1 MAAENSNF
9 VQPAIPRFDG
19 HYDHWSML
27 MENLLRSKEYW
38 SLVESGIP
46 TVAAGVQPTEQQL
59 KVIEEA
65 KLKDLKAKNYLF
77 QAIDRSIMETILNR
91 DTSKD
96 IWDSMKQKYQG
107 STKVKRAQLQALRRE
122 FEVLGMKDGEKVD
135 EYFSRTLSIANKMK
149 AHGERMEQL
158 VIVEKI
164 LRSMNRQF
172 DYVVA
177 AIEESRDHNAMTIDE
192 LQSSLLVHEQRMNSH
207 IREEQVLKV
216 TLDENAGRKDYDRF
230 GGRSRGRG
238 SFRGRGRGRGRQ
250 QFNKALVEC
259 YHCHKLGHFQNE
271 CPDWER
277 NAHYAELD
285 ESEEILLMAHAEH
298 DDERNAELWF
308 LDSGCSNHMTG
319 NKNWFTDI
327 DEQYQ
332 QSVKLGNNFKMAVVG
347 RGNVRLHVN
356 GIMQV
361 ITNVYYVPELKNN
374 LISIGQ
380 LIEKGVSVL
389 IQNGECRCYHSKEG
403 LFLQTKMSANRMFV
417 FHAKPMSQ
425 VTTCFKAASEDETYL
440 WHCRYGHLNF
450 NGLKTLHSKKM
461 VTGLPEIRTPSKL
474 CKDCVIGKQQRKSI
488 PKKSLWRA
496 THKLQLVHSDICG
509 PITPSTSSG
518 KRYLITFIDDYS
530 RKIWVSLLSEKSQ
543 AFVSFKNFKC
553 MVEKE
558 VGTSIQCL
566 RTDRGGEFTSHE
578 FNSFCSS
585 HGIKRQLTAAFTPQQ
600 NGVAERKNRT
610 IMNMVRCM
618 LSEKHLPK
626 FLWGEA
632 VNWAAYILNRSPTL
646 AVKDKTPQ
654 EAWSDIKPAV
664 HHLKVFGCVAHVHI
678 PDAKRKKLDAKSF
691 PCVMLGISDE
701 SKAYRLFDPIT
712 KRIVVSKDVIFEENE
727 CWEWERSPEQ
737 LKSNLLDYGENE
749 EEQQESP
756 QSEEENENTEVGE
769 GIGSSSSQS
778 SEEDPI
784 EGRVRRQPVWMQDY
798 ISGEGFSDEETQNL
812 VMLTMTSD
820 PTTFE
825 EAVKSEKWR
834 AAMNNEMEAI
844 EKNNTWEL
852 TDLPSGAKTIGLKW
866 IFKTKLN
873 ENGEIEKYKARLVA
887 KGYSQQYGVDYTE
900 VFAPVARWDTIR
912 MVIALAAQKGW
923 SVYQLDVKSAF
934 LYGELNE
941 EVFVDQPQGYVKKG
955 DKLKVYKL
963 KRALY
968 GLKQAPRAWY
978 SRIEAYFTKEG
989 FEKCPYEHTLFV
1001 KLSEG
1006 GNILIISLYVDDL
1019 IFTGNDENMF
1029 EEFKKSMKKE
1039 FNMSDLGKMHYF
1051 LGVEVIQ
1058 NEKGIYICQKKY
1070 VRDLLE
1076 RFGMEKSNLSR
1087 NPIAP
1092 GCKLIKDE
1100 NGVKVDVTKYK
1111 QIVGCL
1117 MYLAATR
1124 PDLMYVLSLI
1134 SRFMNCPTELH
1145 MNAIKRVLR
1154 YLNGTTDLGILYKRN
1169 GTEKLEAYTDSDYAG
1184 DLDDRKSTSG
1194 YVFMLSSGAVSWS
1207 SKKQPVVTL
1216 STTEAEFIAAASC
1229 ACQGVWM
1236 RRILEKLG
1244 HTQLGSITMYCDNS
1258 STIKLSKNPVLH
1270 GRSKHID
1277 VRFHFLR
1284 DLTKD
1289 GTLELVHC
1297 RSQNQIADIMTKP
1310 LKFEAFE
1317 MLRGLLGM
1325 CFMSDIN

>member
-38 SLVESGIP
+38 TLLESGIP
-46 TVAAGVQPTEQQL
+46 TVEAGVQPTEQQL
-59 KVIEEA
+59 KGIEEA

-77 QAIDRSIMETILNR
+77 QAIDRNIMETILNR

-96 IWDSMKQKYQG
+96 IWDSMKQKYKG

-158 VIVEKI
+158 VVVEKI

-177 AIEESRDHNAMTIDE
+177 AIEESNDLNTMTIDE

-216 TLDENAGRKDYDRF
+216 TLDDNSERNNNDRF
-230 GGRSRGRG
+230 GGRGRGRG
-238 SFRGRGRGRGRQ
+238 GFRGRGRGRGRQ
-250 QFNKALVEC
+250 QFNRELIEC
-259 YHCHKLGHFQNE
+259 YKCHKLGHFQYE

-277 NAHYAELD
+277 NAHYAELN

-298 DDERNAELWF
+298 DEKSVELWF

-319 NKNWFTDI
+319 NKKWFTDI

-347 RGNVRLHVN
+347 RGNVKLHVN

-417 FHAKPMSQ
+417 FHATPMSQ
-425 VTTCFKAASEDETYL
+425 VSSCFKTVSEDETHL
-440 WHCRYGHLNF
+440 WHCRYGHLNY
-450 NGLKTLHSKKM
+450 NGLKTLQSKKM

-474 CKDCVIGKQQRKSI
+474 CNDCVMGKQQRKPI

-496 THKLQLVHSDICG
+496 THKLQLIHSDICG
-509 PITPSTSSG
+509 PITPSTNSG

-530 RKIWVSLLSEKSQ
+530 RKIWVSSLSEKSQ
-543 AFVSFKNFKC
+543 AFVSFKNFKS

-558 VGTSIQCL
+558 TRASIQCL

-585 HGIKRQLTAAFTPQQ
+585 HGIKRQLTAAFTSKQ
-600 NGVAERKNRT
+600 NGVAERKNQT

-632 VNWAAYILNRSPTL
+632 VNLAVHILNRSPTL
-646 AVKDKTPQ
+646 AVKDKTPE
-654 EAWSDIKPAV
+654 EAWSDIKPAI
-664 HHLKVFGCVAHVHI
+664 HYLKVFGCVAHVHI
-678 PDAKRKKLDAKSF
+678 PEAKRKKLNAKSF
-691 PCVMLGISDE
+691 RCVMLGISDE
-701 SKAYRLFDPIT
+701 SKAYRLFDPTT
-712 KRIVVSKDVIFEENE
+712 KRIVISKDVIFEENE
-727 CWEWERSPEQ
+727 CWDWERSPEQ
-737 LKSNLLDYGENE
+737 MKPDLLDWGE
-749 EEQQESP
+749 
-756 QSEEENENTEVGE
+756 SEEERNENTEEVRE
-769 GIGSSSSQS
+769 GMGSSLSLS
-778 SEEDPI
+778 SEEAPI
-784 EGRVRRQPVWMQDY
+784 EGRVRRPPGWMQDY
-798 ISGEGFSDEETQNL
+798 TSGEEFSEEEIQNL
-812 VMLTMTSD
+812 VMFTVASD

-825 EAVKSEKWR
+825 EAVKR
-834 AAMNNEMEAI
+834 
-844 EKNNTWEL
+844 
-852 TDLPSGAKTIGLKW
+852 
-866 IFKTKLN
+866 
-873 ENGEIEKYKARLVA
+873 
-887 KGYSQQYGVDYTE
+887 YSQQYGVDYTE
-900 VFAPVARWDTIR
+900 VFAPVARWDTIQ

-923 SVYQLDVKSAF
+923 NVYQLDVKSAF
-934 LYGELNE
+934 LHGELNE
-941 EVFVDQPQGYVKKG
+941 QVFVDQPQGYVKKG
-955 DKLKVYKL
+955 DELKVYKL

-989 FEKCPYEHTLFV
+989 FERCPYEHTLFV
-1001 KLSEG
+1001 KQSET
-1006 GNILIISLYVDDL
+1006 GNILIVSLYVDDL
-1019 IFTGNDENMF
+1019 IFTGNDDNMF
-1029 EEFKKSMKKE
+1029 KEFKKSMEKE

-1058 NEKGIYICQKKY
+1058 NEEGIYICQRKY
-1070 VRDLLE
+1070 VTDLLE

-1100 NGVKVDVTKYK
+1100 NGVKVDATMYK
-1111 QIVGCL
+1111 QVVGCL

-1145 MNAIKRVLR
+1145 MHAVKRVLR
-1154 YLNGTTDLGILYKRN
+1154 YLNGTINLGIMYKRGGN
-1169 GTEKLEAYTDSDYAG
+1169 EKLEAYTDSDYAG

-1194 YVFMLSSGAVSWS
+1194 YVFMLSAGAVSWS

-1229 ACQGVWM
+1229 ACQSIWM
-1236 RRILEKLG
+1236 QRVLEKLG
-1244 HTQLGSITMYCDNS
+1244 HIQVGSITVYCDNS

-1270 GRSKHID
+1270 GRSKCND
-1277 VRFHFLR
+1277 P
-1284 DLTKD
+1284 
-1289 GTLELVHC
+1289 
-1297 RSQNQIADIMTKP
+1297 N
-1310 LKFEAFE
+1310 
-1317 MLRGLLGM
+1317 LL
-1325 CFMSDIN
+1325 FTI

>member
-1 MAAENSNF
+1 MTTENNNF

-46 TVAAGVQPTEQQL
+46 TVAPGVQPTEQQS
-59 KVIEEA
+59 KAIEEA

-77 QAIDRSIMETILNR
+77 QAIDRNIMETILNR
-91 DTSKD
+91 DTAKD

-149 AHGERMEQL
+149 THGERMDQL

-164 LRSMNRQF
+164 LRSMTRQF

-177 AIEESRDHNAMTIDE
+177 AIEESNDLNTMTIDE
-192 LQSSLLVHEQRMNSH
+192 LQSSLLVHEQRMQSH

-216 TLDENAGRKDYDRF
+216 AFDDSAGRKDGDRN
-230 GGRSRGRG
+230 GGRGRG
-238 SFRGRGRGRGRQ
+238 RGGFRGRGRGRDRQ
-250 QFNKALVEC
+250 QYNKALVEC
-259 YHCHKLGHFQNE
+259 YKCKKLGHFQYE

-285 ESEEILLMAHAEH
+285 ETEEMLLMAHDEC
-298 DDERNAELWF
+298 DDEKSAEIWF

-319 NKNWFTDI
+319 NKQWFTDI

-332 QSVKLGNNFKMAVVG
+332 QSVKLGDNSKMAVVG
-347 RGNVRLHVN
+347 KGNIRLHVN
-356 GIMQV
+356 GITQV

-403 LFLQTKMSANRMFV
+403 LFLQTKMSTNRMFV
-417 FHAKPMSQ
+417 FHATPMSQ
-425 VTTCFKAASEDETYL
+425 VSTCFKTVSEDETHL

-450 NGLKTLHSKKM
+450 KGLKTLQSKKM

-474 CKDCVIGKQQRKSI
+474 CKDCVMGKQQRKSM

-509 PITPSTSSG
+509 PITPSSSSG

-543 AFVSFKNFKC
+543 AFTSFKNFKSL
-553 MVEKE
+553 VEKE
-558 VGTSIQCL
+558 IGASIQCL
-566 RTDRGGEFTSHE
+566 RTDRGGEFTSKE
-578 FNSFCSS
+578 FNSFCSL

-610 IMNMVRCM
+610 IMNMVRSM
-618 LSEKHLPK
+618 LSEKHVPK
-626 FLWGEA
+626 FLWAEA
-632 VNWAAYILNRSPTL
+632 VNWAVHILNRSPTL
-646 AVKDKTPQ
+646 AVKDKTP
-654 EAWSDIKPAV
+654 EEVWSDIKPAV
-664 HHLKVFGCVAHVHI
+664 HYFKVFGCVAHVHI
-678 PDAKRKKLDAKSF
+678 PDAKRKKLDPKSF
-691 PCVMLGISDE
+691 QCVMLGVSDE
-701 SKAYRLFDPIT
+701 SKAYRLFDPTT
-712 KRIVVSKDVIFEENE
+712 KRIVISKDVIFEENE
-727 CWEWERSPEQ
+727 CWDWE
-737 LKSNLLDYGENE
+737 KSLENQKSSILVWGESE
-749 EEQQESP
+749 EERHDSP
-756 QSEEENENTEVGE
+756 QSEEENENSEGGE
-769 GIGSSSSQS
+769 EIGSPSSHS
-778 SEEDPI
+778 SAEALE
-784 EGRVRRQPVWMQDY
+784 EGRVRRPPVWMKDY
-798 ISGEGFSDEETQNL
+798 VSGEGLSEEEETHNF
-812 VMLTMTSD
+812 VMFTITSD

-825 EAVKSEKWR
+825 QAVKSDKWR
-834 AAMNNEMEAI
+834 IAMNNEIDAI
-844 EKNNTWEL
+844 ENNNTWEL
-852 TDLPSGAKTIGLKW
+852 TNLPAGAKTIGLKW

-873 ENGEIEKYKARLVA
+873 ENGEVEKYKARLVA

-923 SVYQLDVKSAF
+923 NVYQLDVKSAF
-934 LYGELNE
+934 LHGELNE

-955 DKLKVYKL
+955 DELKVYKL
-963 KRALY
+963 RRALY

-989 FEKCPYEHTLFV
+989 FERCPYEHTLFV
-1001 KLSEG
+1001 KLSER
-1006 GNILIISLYVDDL
+1006 GNILIVSLYVDDL

-1029 EEFKKSMKKE
+1029 KEFKKSMEKE

-1058 NEKGIYICQKKY
+1058 NKEGIYICQRKY
-1070 VRDLLE
+1070 VTDLLE

-1100 NGVKVDVTKYK
+1100 NGVKVDATKYK

-1145 MNAIKRVLR
+1145 MHAVKRVLR
-1154 YLNGTTDLGILYKRN
+1154 YLNGTINLGIMYKRD
-1169 GTEKLEAYTDSDYAG
+1169 GSEKLEAYTDSDYAG

-1216 STTEAEFIAAASC
+1216 STTEAEFIAAAFC
-1229 ACQGVWM
+1229 ACQSVWM
-1236 RRILEKLG
+1236 RRVLEKLG
-1244 HTQLGSITMYCDNS
+1244 HTQSGSITVYCDNS

-1284 DLTKD
+1284 DLSND

-1297 RSQNQIADIMTKP
+1297 NSQHQIADIMTKP
-1310 LKFEAFE
+1310 LKLEVFEK
-1317 MLRGLLGM
+1317 LRGLLGM
-1325 CFMSDIN
+1325 CFMPDT